1 MDLSPLYS
9 WYAREKRDLPF
20 RRTRDAYAI
29 WVSEVMLQQTRVAH
43 MLPRYEEFLKR
54 FPDIPS
60 LARASEDDVL
70 AAWRGLGYYSRAR
83 NLQRGAQKIV
93 AEHQGRFPGDLSSAL
108 ALPGVGAY
116 TAAAVLSIAY
126 DAPTAA
132 LDGNI
137 KRVLTRLYALESE
150 VERKDRALARRA
162 DELLALNSSGAP
174 GDHNQALME
183 LGARVC
189 TPGRPRCEICPLV
202 GDCASYLR
210 GGVEFAASLPPGA
223 RTVAETP
230 LELTLYW
237 INSSDG
243 ERTLVVRESDSRFFR
258 KLWFFPYAW
267 RGLDNAAE
275 VSPPGFRALL
285 DSGLLHPVVAHD
297 SAATARRAGSGAGGR
312 ASFRHSITRYRISGA
327 VEELELQ
334 GDPNRILAQLR
345 AAGPADW
352 EFAPR
357 AELEERVVSSLA
369 KKAFAARARRRAASA
384 ERGSD

>member
-43 MLPRYEEFLKR
+43 MLPRYEEFLRR
-54 FPDIPS
+54 FPDIAS
-60 LARASEDDVL
+60 LARAREDEVL

-93 AEHQGRFPGDLSSAL
+93 AEHQGRFPEDPAAAL

-126 DAPTAA
+126 NAPSAA

-137 KRVLTRLYALESE
+137 KRVFARLFALEADA
-150 VERKDRALARRA
+150 ERKERALARRA
-162 DELLALNSSGAP
+162 QELLVAAGPVSP

-183 LGARVC
+183 LGARIC
-189 TPGRPRCEICPLV
+189 TPGRPRCDACPLSAV
-202 GDCASYLR
+202 CASFRR
-210 GGVEFAASLPPGA
+210 GGAEFAAGLPPGA
-223 RTVAETP
+223 RPATETP

-237 INSSDG
+237 IHAADG
-243 ERTLVVRESDSRFFR
+243 ERTLVVREADSRFFR
-258 KLWFFPYAW
+258 KLWFFPYRW
-267 RGLDNAAE
+267 RGLEGGAD
-275 VSPPGFRALL
+275 VLPPGLP
-285 DSGLLHPVVAHD
+285 GLFA
-297 SAATARRAGSGAGGR
+297 SGALGPAGAAAGPGGVGR
-312 ASFRHSITRYRISGA
+312 ATFRHSITRYRIVGV
-327 VEELELQ
+327 VEEYRLL
-334 GDPNRILAQLR
+334 GDSERTLAQLR
-345 AAGPADW
+345 AAGQADW
-352 EFAPR
+352 DFAPR

-369 KKAFAARARRRAASA
+369 RKAFAAQQRL
-384 ERGSD
+384 RG

>member
-54 FPDIPS
+54 FPDIAS
-60 LARASEDDVL
+60 LARAHEDDVL

-83 NLQRGAQKIV
+83 NLQRGAQKIA
-93 AEHQGRFPGDLSSAL
+93 AEHQGVFPRDLAAAL

-137 KRVLTRLYALESE
+137 KRVLTRLFALTDES
-150 VERKDRALARRA
+150 ERKDRALARRA
-162 DELLALNSSGAP
+162 DELLTHAGATAP

-183 LGARVC
+183 LGARIC
-189 TPGRPRCEICPLV
+189 TPGRPRCEVCPLV
-202 GDCASYLR
+202 AQCASFRL
-210 GGVEFAASLPPGA
+210 GGAEFAAGLPPGA
-223 RTVAETP
+223 RSAAETP

-237 INSSDG
+237 INSADG
-243 ERTLVVRESDSRFFR
+243 ERTLVVREADSRFFR

-267 RGLDNAAE
+267 RGLDDAAE
-275 VSPPGFRALL
+275 VTPPGFRALL
-285 DSGLLHPVVAHD
+285 DSGLLHPVRAPD
-297 SAATARRAGSGAGGR
+297 CAAIAGRPGSGAAGR

-327 VEELELQ
+327 VEEWQLG
-334 GDPNRILAQLR
+334 GDSERILAQLR

-357 AELEERVVSSLA
+357 AGLEERVVSSLA
-369 KKAFAARARRRAASA
+369 KKAFAARERSRAGRTAGGSA
-384 ERGSD
+384 